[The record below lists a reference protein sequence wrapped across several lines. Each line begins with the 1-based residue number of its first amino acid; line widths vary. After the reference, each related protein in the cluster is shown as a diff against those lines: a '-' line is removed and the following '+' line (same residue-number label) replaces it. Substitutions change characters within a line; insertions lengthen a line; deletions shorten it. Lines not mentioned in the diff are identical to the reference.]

1 MISQDDI
8 SAAPRQ
14 KTPFEVKPQETGTAT
29 ESERNDVASDFGR
42 FMDEHVEPSVQNS
55 EGIENQS
62 PEPIIIEASDGS
74 VTPSQDD
81 VFQTAHSQTEIEA
94 LFADVDE
101 NVNLAL
107 NETPAANR
115 QTLAP
120 LEADPILEAKSEAKI
135 LSVETEI
142 TKTHPIGDRE
152 SKLASIPSSIP
163 SDGNTVKL
171 KIETAETVKP
181 ISSES
186 PAEPIDLKPKPE
198 SQSSP
203 KAVPPVTAPSTPP
216 VMTAAAQTLEPTN
229 PVHANTRKPG
239 LAVERTPA
247 VEPGEVDVTI
257 EADLS
262 IDKLTLS
269 RADREAQI
277 NTSLANQQMTER
289 SLISSGPMALG
300 NFALPAD
307 PAILTSLNAGLSPS
321 IGATSSAPMLT
332 AGAAPNFT
340 LTTTLNAPSL
350 SAVAQSIAKT
360 IETQKGVS
368 VRLDPPEMGRVY
380 IDYIF
385 DGERSVTALVRTDLP
400 EALTQLRDQSAQ
412 LQSLLKEQGF
422 ENVNL
427 SFDQNSSEQQ
437 SFDEHAFRDVD
448 NYGLGGAPD
457 ERAERG
463 RSHEAPA
470 RNRLNQQNTSLDIK
484 L

>member
-55 EGIENQS
+55 EGIENQT

-74 VTPSQDD
+74 VTPPQDE

-101 NVNLAL
+101 NVDLAF
-107 NETPAANR
+107 NEKPAANR
-115 QTLAP
+115 QTVAP
-120 LEADPILEAKSEAKI
+120 LEVDPILEAKSEAKT
-135 LSVETEI
+135 LSVETEFN
-142 TKTHPIGDRE
+142 KTYPIGDRE
-152 SKLASIPSSIP
+152 SKLASIPS
-163 SDGNTVKL
+163 DGNTAKL
-171 KIETAETVKP
+171 TIEAAETVKP
-181 ISSES
+181 ILPES

-216 VMTAAAQTLEPTN
+216 VMTAASQILGSTN
-229 PVHANTRKPG
+229 PVHANTQKPS
-239 LAVERTPA
+239 LAVEKTPQ
-247 VEPGEVDVTI
+247 VEPGEVEVTL

>member
-1 MISQDDI
+1 M
-8 SAAPRQ
+8 
-14 KTPFEVKPQETGTAT
+14 
-29 ESERNDVASDFGR
+29 
-42 FMDEHVEPSVQNS
+42 
-55 EGIENQS
+55 
-62 PEPIIIEASDGS
+62 
-74 VTPSQDD
+74 
-81 VFQTAHSQTEIEA
+81 
-94 LFADVDE
+94 
-101 NVNLAL
+101 
-107 NETPAANR
+107 
-115 QTLAP
+115 
-120 LEADPILEAKSEAKI
+120 
-135 LSVETEI
+135 ETEI
-142 TKTHPIGDRE
+142 TKTHPISDRE
-152 SKLASIPSSIP
+152 SKLAHIP
-163 SDGNTVKL
+163 SDGNTAKL
-171 KIETAETVKP
+171 KIEAAETVKA

-186 PAEPIDLKPKPE
+186 PAKPIDLKPRPE
-198 SQSSP
+198 SQTTP

-239 LAVERTPA
+239 LAVERTPT
-247 VEPGEVDVTI
+247 VEPGEVDVTL

-277 NTSLANQQMTER
+277 NTSLANQQMTDR

-300 NFALPAD
+300 NFASPAD
-307 PAILTSLNAGLSPS
+307 PGILTSLNAGLSPS
-321 IGATSSAPMLT
+321 IGATSAAPVLI
-332 AGAAPNFT
+332 AGAAPNFA

-350 SAVAQSIAKT
+350 SAVSQSIAKT